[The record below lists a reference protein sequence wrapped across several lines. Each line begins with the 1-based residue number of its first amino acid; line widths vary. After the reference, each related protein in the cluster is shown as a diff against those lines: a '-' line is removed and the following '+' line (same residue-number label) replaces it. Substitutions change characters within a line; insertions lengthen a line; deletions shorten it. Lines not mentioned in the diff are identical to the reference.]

1 MILTRH
7 ANLIVNGLLALTYP
21 EPCVL
26 CGSSVEDRA
35 FFPACSGCWSKTRIF
50 SGDEAACW
58 KCGALVTLQPTAI
71 RNTSAA
77 TDEPQPSSLDVS
89 PQSLRSCSALIGQA
103 SPEEIRCHRCDAHE
117 FQTARACGLYEG
129 ALRASVLHLKRQP
142 YLSKH
147 LRSLLLTAARKFP
160 LNTATRIIPVPL
172 HPDRER
178 RRGFNQAA
186 IIARAISPRLGLP
199 VDELSLTRIV
209 ASEKYRAGL
218 DAKGRHDT
226 VARAFAVR
234 LPKLIEGESIL
245 LLDDVFTTGATAT
258 SCASVLLAA
267 GALEVQVLT
276 VARPR

>member
-26 CGSSVEDRA
+26 CGRSVEDRA

-50 SGDEAACW
+50 SGDEAVCW

-71 RNTSAA
+71 RNRSAP
-77 TDEPQPSSLDVS
+77 TDAPQASSLDVS
-89 PQSLRSCSALIGQA
+89 HQSLRLIRQVG
-103 SPEEIRCHRCDAHE
+103 PEEIRCHRCDAHE

-129 ALRASVLHLKRQP
+129 ALRASALHLKRQP

-147 LRSLLLTAARKFP
+147 LRSLLVTAAKKFP

-186 IIARAISPRLGLP
+186 IIARAISPKLGLP

-218 DAKGRHDT
+218 DAKGRLDT
-226 VARAFAVR
+226 VAGAFAVR

-276 VARPR
+276 VARPL